1 MNFIVQKFGGTS
13 LNSESKRKQARKN
26 IIEEVQ
32 KDNCPVVVVSAMG
45 REGQAYAT
53 DTLLELVENGETFI
67 PERQKDLLLSCGE
80 IISSVVMASEL
91 EKIDYQARSL
101 TGWQAGITTDESFGS
116 SRIIEVN
123 PKRIIELWEK
133 EIIPVVAGFQG
144 ISPQGEI
151 TTLGRGGSDTTASVL
166 AYALEAERIDI
177 YSDVKGFMTS
187 DPKKCSEA
195 KKLEKITYNE
205 ACELAY
211 QGAKVVHPRAAEVA
225 MDGEIPLNIRSVN
238 SNGNNKGTTIDSKQV
253 NIKSDKPATGIAT
266 RNDIIFIEIYP
277 DNGKNYATGLKV
289 FSLLAEEGISVD
301 FINIRPE
308 KASFVIN
315 NELTER
321 AINIIEKDDFEFN
334 VSSDYC
340 KISVV
345 GGGMTGQ
352 PGVMARIVEA
362 LCEAGI
368 EIYQTTDS
376 HTTISCL
383 IAEEKEKK
391 AVKALHNAFN
401 LEEH

>member
-1 MNFIVQKFGGTS
+1 MEFVVQKFGGTS
-13 LNSESKRKQARKN
+13 LNSESKRKLAREK
-26 IIEEVQ
+26 IVAEIENGR
-32 KDNCPVVVVSAMG
+32 KPVVVVSAMG
-45 REGQAYAT
+45 RKGQAYAT
-53 DTLLELVENGETFI
+53 DTLLELVDNGKAEI
-67 PERQKDLLLSCGE
+67 QPREKDLLLSCGE

-91 EKIDYQARSL
+91 EKKGYKARSL
-101 TGWQAGITTDESFGS
+101 TGWQAGIKTDESFGD
-116 SRIIEVN
+116 SRIMEVN
-123 PKRIIELWEK
+123 PRRVIDLWEK

-166 AYALEAERIDI
+166 AYALEAEKINI
-177 YSDVKGFMTS
+177 YSDVQGFMTA
-187 DPKKCSEA
+187 DPDKCPA
-195 KKLEKITYNE
+195 ANKLKKITYNE

-211 QGAKVVHPRAAEVA
+211 QGAKVIHPRAAEVA
-225 MDGEIPLNIRSVN
+225 REANIPVNISSIEDN
-238 SNGNNKGTTIDSKQV
+238 NTENGTVIEDSKV

-266 RNDIIFIEIYP
+266 RNNIIFVEIYP

-289 FSLLAEEGISVD
+289 FSLLAEAGISVD

-315 NELTER
+315 SDLKNKTVK
-321 AINIIEKDDFEFN
+321 IIEAEDFDFN
-334 VSSDYC
+334 VSNKYC

-383 IAEEKEKK
+383 ISESHEKE
-391 AVKALHNAFN
+391 AVQTLHNAFN
-401 LEEH
+401 LE